1 MEPGCT
7 KFFVKRASPP
17 PLSPALEPGSTPM
30 ASVTL
35 SCRELDLMG
44 ILWPRDSSTVTGIH
58 NELEDDLEE
67 EPGEDAQDG
76 ECPGKDS

>member
-1 MEPGCT
+1 
-7 KFFVKRASPP
+7 
-17 PLSPALEPGSTPM
+17 M